1 MHPSALSLEI
11 SRPTILAFCGILR
24 LPSLLVRAL
33 TPMQLFGLRK
43 APDLSLALPQ
53 VLPRE
58 DTGSGPATGGCL
70 LQPPVCVVSTV
81 FLTQGRDPRPLG
93 RGRVRDGADMWH
105 SLTLPIPS
113 GWAPS
118 LSRKRERVFL
128 PSRACA
134 GMTIED
140 NRFIFISASQ

>member
-81 FLTQGRDPRPLG
+81 FLTQGRGPRPRG
-93 RGRVRDGADMWH
+93 RGRVREWVMRSA
-105 SLTLPIPS
+105 IPRR
-113 GWAPS
+113 
-118 LSRKRERVFL
+118 L
-128 PSRACA
+128 
-134 GMTIED
+134 IED
-140 NRFIFISASQ
+140 ADLGERRAQAASARAIS

>member
-1 MHPSALSLEI
+1 GVLGCDRSSCSERMHPSALSLEI

-81 FLTQGRDPRPLG
+81 FLTQGRGPRPQG
-93 RGRVRDGADMWH
+93 RGRVRDSAPYSNLSARGKPAGGRR
-105 SLTLPIPS
+105 PA
-113 GWAPS
+113 WA
-118 LSRKRERVFL
+118 
-128 PSRACA
+128 A
-134 GMTIED
+134 
-140 NRFIFISASQ
+140 